1 MKPVFKLFSLSDSE
15 PIPSLNMKLGLNLK
29 VFSLSEPTSPD
40 YEPVFKLSN
49 SSGPILLLHI
59 KPVFK
64 LLSLSGPI
72 LPLHI

>member
-40 YEPVFKLSN
+40 YETCF
-49 SSGPILLLHI
+49 
-59 KPVFK
+59 
-64 LLSLSGPI
+64 
-72 LPLHI
+72 